1 MRKSSTCFQCFLC
14 FPRFLWWFR
23 PESQKPEQIRTDL
36 AHENPRLGSEVVLS
50 LLLLIN
56 ELSFGQRC
64 KSVLK
69 LKGMDEWNAAPQAGG
84 NKKINDFV
92 VRFANVNGT
101 GSASANALFTKA
113 IFRLGVPVTPKNI
126 FPSNIQGLP
135 TWYEVRVS
143 EKGYLGRREG
153 VDLMVAVNPQ
163 SMKKDYADVH
173 PGGYFLYDS
182 TKPLPPEYER
192 TDITHL
198 GIPMTALCNEQYSDA
213 RQRQLFKNIVYI
225 GALSAL
231 FDIEFTVLEQLIGEQ
246 FKGKEKL
253 IEPNIK
259 ALTMGVEYVRENFE
273 CPFDLRVER
282 RDLLGDKILYSGN
295 SACALGAIYAG
306 ATVAA
311 WYPITPSTSVVDAFA
326 KYAAK
331 YRVDA
336 ETGKNNYAIV
346 QAEDELAAI
355 GMVMGAC
362 WNGARAFTATSGP
375 GVSLMNEFL
384 GLGYFAE
391 VPTVLIDVQRTGP
404 STGMPT
410 RTQQSDILLAAY
422 ASHGDTK
429 HPLLFPASPRE
440 CFEMT
445 ALAFDLTE
453 QLQTPVI
460 VMTDLDLGM
469 NDHVTQPLTWDDS
482 RAYNR
487 GKVLTAE
494 QLDFLGKSIARMQTV
509 MDEHDVVTNGNGHV
523 DPGMASELEAQPH
536 GDHSMTQPLEQF
548 KGKFGRYLDIDDD
561 GIPYRTI
568 PGTHETRGAFVTRG
582 SSRDEYAVYTE
593 DGDAYRRNVD
603 RLNRKWNT
611 AKELVPAPV
620 FSDAKTRNRDSES
633 NEVIPSA
640 SAETAIQNPESEI
653 QNAVVFFGTST
664 YAAEEAIEMLADEGI
679 HLDAMRVRAF
689 PFGRAFREFVD
700 SHDRIFV
707 IEQNRDAQF
716 KSLMM
721 IELAIDPAKLVSVL
735 NYDGMP
741 ITADN
746 IFRQIHTELQR

>member
-1 MRKSSTCFQCFLC
+1 M
-14 FPRFLWWFR
+14 
-23 PESQKPEQIRTDL
+23 
-36 AHENPRLGSEVVLS
+36 AV
-50 LLLLIN
+50 
-56 ELSFGQRC
+56 
-64 KSVLK
+64 
-69 LKGMDEWNAAPQAGG
+69 
-84 NKKINDFV
+84 NDFV

-113 IFRLGVPVTPKNI
+113 VFRMGVPVTPKNM

-163 SMKKDYADVH
+163 SMKKDYADVK
-173 PGGYFLYDS
+173 PGGYFVYDNS
-182 TKPLPPEYER
+182 KPLPPAYDR
-192 TDITHL
+192 TDVTHL
-198 GIPMTALCNEQYSDA
+198 GIPMTELCNANYTDA

-231 FDIEFTVLEQLIGEQ
+231 FDIPFDVLEVMIGEQ
-246 FKGKEKL
+246 FKKKEKL

-259 ALTMGVEYVRENFE
+259 ALNLGVDYVRQNFE

-282 RDLLGDKILYSGN
+282 RDVLGDKILYGGN
-295 SACALGAIYAG
+295 SACALGALYAG

-355 GMVMGAC
+355 GMVMGSM

-429 HPLLFPASPRE
+429 HPLLFPANPKE

-445 ALAFDLTE
+445 ADAFDLTE
-453 QLQTPVI
+453 RLQTPVI

-469 NDHVTQPLTWDDS
+469 NDHVTDPLEWDDS
-482 RAYNR
+482 RKWDR

-494 QLDFLGKSIARMQTV
+494 QLDRIARFQAKTGL
-509 MDEHDVVTNGNGHV
+509 TNGNGN
-523 DPGMASELEAQPH
+523 ELLNGGSGLTEDDGSDETA
-536 GDHSMTQPLEQF
+536 GQPLEQF
-548 KGKFGRYLDIDDD
+548 RGKFGRYLDIDSD

-568 PGTHETRGAFVTRG
+568 AGTHHTLGAFVTRG
-582 SSRDEYAVYTE
+582 SSRNEYAVYTE
-593 DGDAYRRNVD
+593 DGADYQRNVD
-603 RLNRKWNT
+603 RLARKWDT
-611 AKELVPAPV
+611 AKELVPCPA
-620 FSDAKTRNRDSES
+620 FYSRGNGELQKDG
-633 NEVIPSA
+633 VI
-640 SAETAIQNPESEI
+640 
-653 QNAVVFFGTST
+653 FFGTST
-664 YAAEEAIEMLADEGI
+664 DSALEALDLLADEGI
-679 HLDAMRVRAF
+679 LLDAMRPRAF
-689 PFGRAFREFVD
+689 PFGEAFVEFVNA
-700 SHDRIFV
+700 HHRLFV

-716 KSLMM
+716 RSLMM
-721 IELAIDPAKLVSVL
+721 IELGVDPAKIVSVL

-741 ITADN
+741 ITADF
-746 IFRQIHTELQR
+746 IHRQIKDGLSR

>member
-1 MRKSSTCFQCFLC
+1 MSS
-14 FPRFLWWFR
+14 
-23 PESQKPEQIRTDL
+23 
-36 AHENPRLGSEVVLS
+36 
-50 LLLLIN
+50 
-56 ELSFGQRC
+56 
-64 KSVLK
+64 
-69 LKGMDEWNAAPQAGG
+69 
-84 NKKINDFV
+84 KINDFV

-113 IFRLGVPVTPKNI
+113 VFRMGVPVTPKNI

-143 EKGYLGRREG
+143 EKGHLGRREG
-153 VDLMVAVNPQ
+153 VDLMIAVNPQ

-173 PGGYFLYDS
+173 GGGYFLYDS
-182 TKPLPPEYER
+182 SKPLPPSYTR
-192 TDITHL
+192 ADITHI
-198 GIPMTALCNEQYSDA
+198 GIPLMNLVNDAFSDP
-213 RQRQLFKNIVYI
+213 RQRMLFKNIVYI
-225 GALSAL
+225 GALSHL
-231 FDIEFTVLEQLIGEQ
+231 FGMDFKVLEGLIQDQ

-253 IEPNIK
+253 IEPNFK
-259 ALTMGVEYVRENFE
+259 ALQLGFDWVRDNFDE
-273 CPFDLRVER
+273 PFDLKLEA

-295 SACALGAIYAG
+295 SGCALGAIYAG

-326 KYAAK
+326 KYCSK
-331 YRVDA
+331 YRVDT

-355 GMVMGAC
+355 GMVMGAS

-429 HPLLFPASPRE
+429 HPLLFPATPKE

-445 ALAFDLTE
+445 AQAFDLTE
-453 QLQTPVI
+453 RLQTPVI

-469 NDHVTQPLTWDDS
+469 NDHVTDPLVWDDA
-482 RAYNR
+482 RVYDR
-487 GKVLTAE
+487 GKVLTTE
-494 QLDFLGKSIARMQTV
+494 QLDRIAGAKAV
-509 MDEHDVVTNGNGHV
+509 AGNGSNNGAGHA
-523 DPGMASELEAQPH
+523 DLPGHDGSDETAGE
-536 GDHSMTQPLEQF
+536 PLQQF
-548 KGKFGRYLDIDDD
+548 RGKFGRYLDIDDD

-568 PGTHETRGAFVTRG
+568 AGTHTTYGAFVTRG

-593 DGDAYRRNVD
+593 DGEVYRRNMD
-603 RLNRKWNT
+603 RLMRKWDT
-611 AKELVPAPV
+611 AKELVPQPH
-620 FSDAKTRNRDSES
+620 FYQETNGSKDG
-633 NEVIPSA
+633 VI
-640 SAETAIQNPESEI
+640 
-653 QNAVVFFGTST
+653 FFGTSIFST
-664 YAAEEAIEMLADEGI
+664 EEAIELLNEQGI
-679 HLDAMRVRAF
+679 VLDAMRPRAF
-689 PFGRAFREFVD
+689 PFGKAFRDFID
-700 SHDRIFV
+700 SHERIFV

-716 KSLMM
+716 RSLMM
-721 IELAIDPAKLVSVL
+721 IELGVDASKMISVL

-741 ITADN
+741 ITAGN
-746 IFRQIHTELQR
+746 IYSQIKGNIDSK

>member
-1 MRKSSTCFQCFLC
+1 M
-14 FPRFLWWFR
+14 
-23 PESQKPEQIRTDL
+23 
-36 AHENPRLGSEVVLS
+36 
-50 LLLLIN
+50 
-56 ELSFGQRC
+56 
-64 KSVLK
+64 
-69 LKGMDEWNAAPQAGG
+69 
-84 NKKINDFV
+84 KINDFV

-113 IFRLGVPVTPKNI
+113 VFRMGVPVTPKNI

-153 VDLMVAVNPQ
+153 VDLMAAVNPQ
-163 SMKKDYADVH
+163 SIKQDYADVR
-173 PGGYFLYDS
+173 PGGYFVYDN
-182 TKPLPPEYER
+182 TKPLSPEYDR

-198 GIPMTALCNEQYSDA
+198 GIPMTALCRDEFSDP

-225 GALSAL
+225 GALATL
-231 FDIEFTVLEQLIGEQ
+231 FDIEFAVLEGLIGNQ

-259 ALTMGVEYVRENFE
+259 ALNLGVNFVKENFDF
-273 CPFDLRVER
+273 PFDLRVER
-282 RDLLGDKILYSGN
+282 RDLLDDKILYSGN

-326 KYAAK
+326 SYCSK
-331 YRVDA
+331 YRVDP
-336 ETGKNNYAIV
+336 ETGRNNYAIV

-355 GMVMGAC
+355 GMVMGAM

-422 ASHGDTK
+422 ASHGDTR
-429 HPLLFPASPRE
+429 HPLLFPATPKE

-445 ALAFDLTE
+445 ADAFDLTE
-453 QLQTPVI
+453 RLQTPVI

-469 NDHVTQPLTWDDS
+469 NDHVTEPLEWDDG
-482 RAYNR
+482 RAYDR
-487 GKVLTAE
+487 GKVLGAE
-494 QLDFLGKSIARMQTV
+494 QLDEIYN
-509 MDEHDVVTNGNGHV
+509 NGT
-523 DPGMASELEAQPH
+523 A
-536 GDHSMTQPLEQF
+536 F
-548 KGKFGRYLDIDDD
+548 KGKYGRYLDVDED

-568 PGTHETRGAFVTRG
+568 AGTHVTKGAFTTRG

-593 DGDAYRRNVD
+593 SSETYVRNVD
-603 RLNRKWNT
+603 RLMRKWET
-611 AKELVPAPV
+611 AKELVPQPV
-620 FSDAKTRNRDSES
+620 FYHSGMKHES
-633 NEVIPSA
+633 VRGDVARREKDGVI
-640 SAETAIQNPESEI
+640 
-653 QNAVVFFGTST
+653 FFGTSI
-664 YAAEEAIEMLADEGI
+664 YSAEEAIEMLAGEDI
-679 HLDAMRVRAF
+679 KLDAMRPRAF
-689 PFGRAFREFVD
+689 PFGRAFVDFVE
-700 SHDRIFV
+700 SHELIFV

-721 IELAIDPAKLVSVL
+721 IELGTDPAKLISVL

-746 IFRQIHTELQR
+746 IYRQIKGKLERQ

>member
-1 MRKSSTCFQCFLC
+1 MQ
-14 FPRFLWWFR
+14 
-23 PESQKPEQIRTDL
+23 ES
-36 AHENPRLGSEVVLS
+36 
-50 LLLLIN
+50 
-56 ELSFGQRC
+56 
-64 KSVLK
+64 
-69 LKGMDEWNAAPQAGG
+69 
-84 NKKINDFV
+84 KINDFV

-113 IFRLGVPVTPKNI
+113 VFRMGVPVTPKNI

-153 VDLMVAVNPQ
+153 VDLMIAVNPQ

-173 PGGYFLYDS
+173 AGGYFLFDS
-182 TKPLPPEYER
+182 SKPLPPGYDR
-192 TDITHL
+192 TDITHI
-198 GIPMTALCNEQYSDA
+198 GIPLMALCNAEFTDA
-213 RQRQLFKNIVYI
+213 RQRQLFKNIIYI

-231 FDIEFTVLEQLIGEQ
+231 LDIEFAVLEGQLAEQ

-253 IEPNIK
+253 IEPNMK
-259 ALTMGVEYVRENFE
+259 ALNIGVDYCKENFD
-273 CPFDLRVER
+273 CPLDIRVER
-282 RDLLGDKILYSGN
+282 RDLLGDKILFGGN
-295 SACALGAIYAG
+295 SACGLGAVYAG

-331 YRVDA
+331 YRVDPD
-336 ETGKNNYAIV
+336 TGKNNYAIV

-362 WNGARAFTATSGP
+362 WNGARSFTATSGP

-429 HPLLFPASPRE
+429 HPLLFPASPKE

-445 ALAFDLTE
+445 VDAFDLTE
-453 QLQTPVI
+453 RLQTPVI
-460 VMTDLDLGM
+460 IMTDLDLGM
-469 NDHVTQPLTWDDS
+469 NDHISEPLTWDDS
-482 RAYNR
+482 RVYNR
-487 GKVLTAE
+487 GKVLTSE
-494 QLDFLGKSIARMQTV
+494 QLDKIYSLVAA
-509 MDEHDVVTNGNGHV
+509 TNGNGNNV
-523 DPGMASELEAQPH
+523 EAQPDQEAEH
-536 GDHSMTQPLEQF
+536 AGDFLEQF
-548 KGKFGRYLDIDDD
+548 NSKWGRYLDIDDD

-568 PGTHETRGAFVTRG
+568 AGTNATRGAFVTRG
-582 SSRDEYAVYTE
+582 SSRDEYGVYTE
-593 DGDAYRRNVD
+593 DGAAYQRNVD
-603 RLNRKWNT
+603 RLAKKWET
-611 AKELVPAPV
+611 AATLVPEPEILSAPGATG
-620 FSDAKTRNRDSES
+620 SRAG
-633 NEVIPSA
+633 VIY
-640 SAETAIQNPESEI
+640 
-653 QNAVVFFGTST
+653 FGTSS
-664 YAAEEAIEMLADEGI
+664 YAAEEALDFLAADGI
-679 HLDAMRVRAF
+679 HLDAMRARGF
-689 PFGRAFREFVD
+689 PFGKSFRDFVD
-700 SHDRIFV
+700 SHERVFV

-716 KSLMM
+716 RSLMM
-721 IELAIDPAKLVSVL
+721 IELGTDASKLISVL

-746 IFRQIHTELQR
+746 IFRQIKGNLER

>member
-1 MRKSSTCFQCFLC
+1 MQET
-14 FPRFLWWFR
+14 
-23 PESQKPEQIRTDL
+23 
-36 AHENPRLGSEVVLS
+36 
-50 LLLLIN
+50 
-56 ELSFGQRC
+56 
-64 KSVLK
+64 
-69 LKGMDEWNAAPQAGG
+69 
-84 NKKINDFV
+84 KINDFV

-113 IFRLGVPVTPKNI
+113 VFRMGVPVTPKNI

-163 SMKKDYADVH
+163 SMKKDYADVKT
-173 PGGYFLYDS
+173 GGYFVYDS
-182 TKPLPPEYER
+182 SKPLPPGYDR
-192 TDITHL
+192 DDITLL
-198 GIPMTALCNEQYSDA
+198 GIPMTELCNAQYSDA

-225 GALSAL
+225 GALATL
-231 FDIEFTVLEQLIGEQ
+231 FDIDFSVLEGLIGDQ

-253 IEPNIK
+253 IEPNII
-259 ALTMGVEYVRENFE
+259 ALNIGVDFVKNNFE
-273 CPFDLRVER
+273 FPLPLRIER
-282 RDLLGDKILYSGN
+282 RDLLGDKILYGGN

-311 WYPITPSTSVVDAFA
+311 WYPITPSTSVVDAFT

-336 ETGKNNYAIV
+336 ETGTNNYAIV

-410 RTQQSDILLAAY
+410 RTQQSDLLLAAY

-429 HPLLFPASPRE
+429 HPLLLPATPKE

-445 ALAFDLTE
+445 ATAFDLTE
-453 QLQTPVI
+453 RLQTPVI

-469 NDHVTQPLTWDDS
+469 NDHVTEALVWDDS
-482 RAYNR
+482 KTYDR
-487 GKVLTAE
+487 GKVLTSA
-494 QLDFLGKSIARMQTV
+494 QLDRIYKAM
-509 MDEHDVVTNGNGHV
+509 TNGNGNGAHI
-523 DPGMASELEAQPH
+523 EAQPDAEAEH
-536 GDHSMTQPLEQF
+536 AGAFLEQF
-548 KGKFGRYLDIDDD
+548 RGKWGRYLDIDND

-568 PGTHETRGAFVTRG
+568 GGTHPTRGAFVTRG
-582 SSRDEYAVYTE
+582 SSRDEYGVYTE
-593 DGDAYRRNVD
+593 DGEAYQRNVD
-603 RLNRKWNT
+603 RLAQKWET
-611 AKELVPAPV
+611 AKELVPQPQ
-620 FSDAKTRNRDSES
+620 FYQDANRSKDG
-633 NEVIPSA
+633 VI
-640 SAETAIQNPESEI
+640 
-653 QNAVVFFGTST
+653 FFGTSIFS
-664 YAAEEAIEMLADEGI
+664 AEEAIELLEADGI
-679 HLDAMRVRAF
+679 ILDAMRPRAF
-689 PFGRAFREFVD
+689 PFGKAFRDFVD

-716 KSLMM
+716 RSMMM
-721 IELAIDPAKLVSVL
+721 IELGVNASKLISVL

-746 IFRQIHTELQR
+746 IYRQISSSI